1 MLYFS
6 NMRKVALF
14 LFLVMTG
21 TGATAQFKN
30 IKLAEQEKDGPPM
43 VEPSIVV
50 NQKDEK
56 NIIAAY
62 SLDRINYTKDGGA
75 TWTETKV
82 TSPYGVYGDVVLES
96 DKKGNLYFLHLSDP
110 SGEGRSNEAWLDR
123 IVCHQS
129 SDGGKTWDEG
139 HSIGHNP
146 PKDQDKPW
154 VAIHPRKGNLVA
166 TWTQFDQYGLDD
178 PACQSSILFSSSSNG
193 KKWSKPKQLNQNP
206 GDCVDGDN
214 TTEGAVPAIGY
225 DGKIFVTWS
234 NAGTIYLDRSYDDG
248 DTWLRNDIPIANQ
261 HGGWDMDIPGLSR
274 CNGMPVL
281 KIDNSTGKSSG
292 SLYVL
297 WADQKN
303 GEDDTD
309 IWLMRSP
316 NYGDNWTAPY
326 KINQDSAARHQ
337 FLPWMTIDQSTGYV
351 YIVYYDRRNYDDN
364 RTDVYLAY
372 SADGY
377 AFQEIKI
384 SESPFTPTPDTFF
397 GDYTNISANNGIIAP
412 IWTRMDEG
420 KTSIWTTIIKQEDLI
435 KPEIPA
441 KKK

>member
-1 MLYFS
+1 MQLLLAIVS
-6 NMRKVALF
+6 
-14 LFLVMTG
+14 
-21 TGATAQFKN
+21 TGAIAQFKN
-30 IKLAEQEKDGPPM
+30 IKLAEQVEDGRPM
-43 VEPSIVV
+43 VEPTIVV

-62 SLDRINYTKDGGA
+62 GLDRVNYTNDGGA
-75 TWTETKV
+75 TWKETKV

-110 SGEGRSNEAWLDR
+110 SGEGRGNEAWLDR

-139 HSIGHNP
+139 NSIGYNP

-154 VAIHPRKGNLVA
+154 VAIHPRKGNLIT
-166 TWTQFDQYGLDD
+166 TWTQFDKYGLED

-193 KKWSKPKQLNQNP
+193 KKWSKPVQLNQNP
-206 GDCVDGDN
+206 GDCIDSDN

-234 NAGTIYLDRSYDDG
+234 NAGTIYLDRSYNDG
-248 DTWLRNDIPIANQ
+248 ETWLRNDIVIAKQ
-261 HGGWDMDIPGLSR
+261 HGGWDMTIPGLSR

-281 KIDNSTGKSSG
+281 KIDNSVGKNHG
-292 SLYVL
+292 ALFL
-297 WADQKN
+297 MWADQKN
-303 GEDDTD
+303 GEDNTD
-309 IWLMRSP
+309 IWLMSSP
-316 NYGDNWTAPY
+316 NNGDNWTAPF
-326 KINQDSAARHQ
+326 KVNQDSTTRHQ
-337 FLPWMTIDQSTGYV
+337 FMPWMTIDNATGYV

-377 AFQEIKI
+377 IYNEIKI
-384 SESPFTPTPDTFF
+384 SETPFIPTEETFF
-397 GDYTNISANNGIIAP
+397 GDYTNISASNGIIAP

-435 KPEIPA
+435 KPAPPA
-441 KKK
+441 KKKK